1 MPATTIRIH
10 IPFTPSISVCPSCG
24 SKRLKDGL
32 RCNDCG
38 YHAGAQLSKQWRD
51 FVQSLHPPVGEIR
64 HSREAENE
72 NQYWIEVE
80 VMDVSTLEQLTQFDA
95 WLENIGGVI
104 DEEHRSGA
112 LARIVSTD
120 GPRWVRLY
128 PDGPRSVPKSS
139 NQWELRN
146 NIELQSML
154 NGTIVIQE
162 AQFWRWGLARTDNT
176 FLVDGGNHLRPEATQ
191 AGLGRALEYIT
202 PDDILRLKGTANEWP
217 CRWAIEQ
224 VAAGEAVYV
233 GQDGSGYH
241 FAVEVR

>member
-1 MPATTIRIH
+1 MPTTTIRIH
-10 IPFTPSISVCPSCG
+10 IPFTASIMVCPSCG
-24 SKRLKDGL
+24 SKRLKDGVT
-32 RCNDCG
+32 CNDCG

-51 FVQSLHPPVGEIR
+51 FVRSLHPPVGEIR
-64 HSREAENE
+64 HNHEAENN
-72 NQYWIEVE
+72 NQYWIEMGI
-80 VMDVSTLEQLTQFDA
+80 MDVATLEQLTQFDA

-112 LARIVSTD
+112 LARIGLTD

-128 PDGPRSVPKSS
+128 PDNPRSVPKSS
-139 NQWELRN
+139 SQWELRN

-162 AQFWRWGLARTDNT
+162 AHFWRWGLAQTDNT
-176 FLVDGGNHLRPEATQ
+176 FLVDGGNHLTPEAAQ
-191 AGLGRALEYIT
+191 AGLRRALEYIN
-202 PDDILRLKGTANEWP
+202 PDDILRLKGTANEYP
-217 CRWAIEQ
+217 CRWAIER

-241 FAVEVR
+241 FVVEVR